1 MSFADS
7 TQDCQLASF
16 LFLTGE
22 CIATPVND
30 PQMAQEHIIEAGVPG
45 LADIYP
51 ETYLDHEVAYD
62 KLYEGRMRVIIDRY
76 LTVLTS
82 ARLHIMRCALHGLL
96 YPPKQR
102 KDAWW
107 SISCGFCFEPVV
119 GARERAERIQQEKD
133 AVKKNEM
140 LEKLAA
146 EKMEAQNLNEDFGE
160 NAETKKRAGPHA
172 HAKAYNPEDEQMP
185 KVARPMSCPMPLC
198 RKPYPKCAIC
208 LRSYGT
214 PVVGYDHHMGHA
226 AAHAFA
232 FCLRCEHGGH
242 GAHMMRWFQTS
253 SKCPICDCKCL
264 EYKDLNPVPLSR
276 KLEQWREA
284 LLEDV
289 DDELHEFLEA
299 NKERSIIQRLIVP
312 TTPYFQK

>member
-96 YPPKQR
+96 YPPK
-102 KDAWW
+102 
-107 SISCGFCFEPVV
+107 
-119 GARERAERIQQEKD
+119 RE
-133 AVKKNEM
+133 
-140 LEKLAA
+140 
-146 EKMEAQNLNEDFGE
+146 
-160 NAETKKRAGPHA
+160 KRCM
-172 HAKAYNPEDEQMP
+172 EDEQMP

-208 LRSYGT
+208 LRGYGT

-232 FCLRCEHGGH
+232 F
-242 GAHMMRWFQTS
+242 AW
-253 SKCPICDCKCL
+253 
-264 EYKDLNPVPLSR
+264 
-276 KLEQWREA
+276 
-284 LLEDV
+284 
-289 DDELHEFLEA
+289 
-299 NKERSIIQRLIVP
+299 
-312 TTPYFQK
+312 